1 MGRHNHLNLGLVTF
15 GIKEEKS
22 SVVSLMPFDWI
33 FEESDEED
41 EGIYDNI
48 LTEE

>member
-1 MGRHNHLNLGLVTF
+1 M
-15 GIKEEKS
+15 I
-22 SVVSLMPFDWI
+22 VSLMPFDWI

-41 EGIYDNI
+41 EGIYDNS